1 MGKAVM
7 LIWVV
12 EPLLF
17 EVCAPEREATGICGM
32 ITRSSRLLTAGS
44 FPPQTDVSERL
55 VGLIPIGVGL
65 PKGTLRVLRSIFR
78 ASLLSEL
85 DTLLRDQSSF
95 KRLSIKIC
103 LAGDKMGIRFNMHD
117 GTLDTALA
125 KIWARVCMA
134 VVQNAMMDDEKFRE
148 LFRRTVRNMNLD
160 DVAYVWVDLLID
172 LGIGPS
178 DFDGFRKGHMVSQRS
193 TQDCQHDIPSSPFLP
208 TVKIDACRIG
218 SAEPITPGW
227 LP

>member
-1 MGKAVM
+1 MRTPDRMGKAVM

-148 LFRRTVRNMNLD
+148 LFRRTVRNMNWALD
-160 DVAYVWVDLLID
+160 HPTLMGSGRGTWCLNARPKTVNTI
-172 LGIGPS
+172 
-178 DFDGFRKGHMVSQRS
+178 SQARRF
-193 TQDCQHDIPSSPFLP
+193 CQ
-208 TVKIDACRIG
+208 R
-218 SAEPITPGW
+218 
-227 LP
+227 